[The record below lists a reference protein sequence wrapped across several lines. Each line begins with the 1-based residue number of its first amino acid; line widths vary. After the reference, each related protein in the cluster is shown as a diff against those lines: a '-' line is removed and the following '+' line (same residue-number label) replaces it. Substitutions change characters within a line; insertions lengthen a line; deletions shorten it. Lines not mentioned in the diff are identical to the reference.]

1 MPSRQRGSLVRKGSG
16 WFLRYTET
24 MPGDDSI
31 RRSAFVGSAIG
42 PSRMGYS
49 EARRKADGIL
59 ADSGVTS
66 EAHRNRIEAINN
78 GLTFACQAEK
88 WLHNCQARKPIK
100 AATSKT
106 WSNHLKLW
114 INPAIGDM
122 VLSDVN
128 NPALK
133 MLVEKMSEAGR
144 SPKTIANVVQIVKMV
159 VASKLDEN
167 ACPVFVRSW
176 NSEFLDMPLI
186 RRQRQPSFSADVLT
200 QIVTRSRK
208 QFRILFA
215 LLAGTGMR
223 VGEALALR
231 AEDVSA
237 DGTVIAISRSV
248 WNQIVQT
255 PKTENAFREIDLHPE
270 LGKLLRQ
277 FIGEKKTGYLFPT
290 RTGHFF
296 TQTNLLRRKLHPI
309 LADIGAIKAGFHAFR
324 RARVTQLRRMNVPED
339 LLRLWIGHSDRSL
352 TDGYSKLKEDVSFRK
367 EWALKAGLGFEMPT
381 PPLVELSQLSLRIVP
396 TEGTRSQVAA

>member
-1 MPSRQRGSLVRKGSG
+1 LS
-16 WFLRYTET
+16 
-24 MPGDDSI
+24 
-31 RRSAFVGSAIG
+31 
-42 PSRMGYS
+42 YS

-59 ADSGVTS
+59 ANSGVNS

-78 GLTFACQAEK
+78 GLTFQHQAEK
-88 WLHNCQARKPIK
+88 WLQHCQTRRRKPIK
-100 AATSKT
+100 SATVKT
-106 WSNHLKLW
+106 WSNHLRLW
-114 INPAIGDM
+114 INPVIGDM

-133 MLVEKMSEAGR
+133 MLVEKMSKAGR
-144 SPKTIANVVQIVKMV
+144 SPKTIHNVAQIVKMV
-159 VASKLDEN
+159 VASKLNDNGE
-167 ACPVFVRSW
+167 PVFVRSW

-186 RRQRQPSFSADVLT
+186 RRQRQPSFSAEVLT
-200 QIVTRSRK
+200 QIVARSQG
-208 QFRILFA
+208 QFRMLFA

-237 DGTVIAISRSV
+237 DGSVITISKSV
-248 WNQIVQT
+248 WNQIVQN
-255 PKTENAFREIDLHPE
+255 PKTENALREIDLHPD
-270 LGKLLRQ
+270 LAQMLRQ
-277 FIGEKKTGYLFPT
+277 FIGGKKTGFLFLT

-309 LADIGAIKAGFHAFR
+309 LADIGATKAGFHAFR

-352 TDGYSKLKEDVSFRK
+352 TDGYSKLKEDLMFRK
-367 EWALKAGLGFEMPT
+367 EWAVKAGLGFEMP
-381 PPLVELSQLSLRIVP
+381 PLPLLELSQLSQKTVP
-396 TEGTRSQVAA
+396 TQETVSLVAA